1 MHALLNIF
9 LVDVDV
15 RVVRADVLP
24 LGVWSWA
31 TQLCQ
36 CGITSAVALPFM
48 LTCGPQF
55 MRSSIVMRTSS
66 ISQASQLVA
75 PLVKGIQ
82 SNNIS
87 ACIK

>member
-15 RVVRADVLP
+15 RVVRAGVLP

-36 CGITSAVALPFM
+36 CGITSVVALPFIYADVR
-48 LTCGPQF
+48 F
-55 MRSSIVMRTSS
+55 SIVVRTSS